1 VTTASQVPKS
11 ALVTGAAKGIGR
23 AIALRLAREGYSV
36 AVHFNTSRSEA
47 EAVRLEIEA
56 LGGRAITLSADL
68 TDAAQAQQLVS
79 RAAEALGGVGVLV
92 NNVGNYVRKP
102 LETLTLEDWHEMLD
116 SNLNAAFYTCHAV
129 LPIMR
134 AQGHGRIVN
143 LGFAGAQ
150 HLLARPNIL
159 PYHIAKIG
167 IVLLTKAIAQSEA
180 AHGISANVVAPGV
193 IENSVSKP
201 VHLIPMARLGTLE
214 ELADAVWH
222 FVHPDHGYQT
232 GQVLEVAGG
241 FNL

>member
-1 VTTASQVPKS
+1 VIKS

-23 AIALRLAREGYSV
+23 AIALRLAREGFDV
-36 AVHFNTSRSEA
+36 AVHYRSSRDEA

-56 LGGRAITLSADL
+56 LGVKAVTLSADL
-68 TDAAQAQQLVS
+68 ADATRAQSLVAS
-79 RAAEALGGVGVLV
+79 AAEALGGLGVLV

-102 LETLTLEDWHEMLD
+102 LADLTLEDWHEMLD
-116 SNLNAAFYTCHAV
+116 SNLNAAFYTCHAA

-134 AQGHGRIVN
+134 RQRYGRIVN

-150 HLLARPNIL
+150 NLVARPNIL
-159 PYHIAKIG
+159 PYHIAKLG
-167 IVLLTKAIAQSEA
+167 VLLLTKAIASSEA
-180 AHGISANVVAPGV
+180 EHGITANLVAPGV

-201 VHLIPMARLGTLE
+201 VHLIPMARLGTLD

-222 FVHPDHGYQT
+222 FVKPKNGYQT
-232 GQVLEVAGG
+232 GQTLEVAGG